1 MAKTKDLK
9 GCKQAFQRAIA
20 ENFDGMWLKDGFV
33 EGLVEQYGLES
44 LLYLCA
50 LTIINHDSDGRYSR
64 RNKEWAKSIDITEN
78 EYERRE
84 LELNTH
90 PAVLDGVT
98 DILLKRS
105 KQ

>member
-1 MAKTKDLK
+1 MAKFTDLK
-9 GCKQAFQRAIA
+9 ECKQTVQSAIA
-20 ENFDGMWLKDGFV
+20 ENFDGTHLKPDFIDD
-33 EGLVEQYGLES
+33 LIRRYGLET

-50 LTIINHDSDGRYSR
+50 LTIAGHEWDGRYSR
-64 RNKEWAKSIDITEN
+64 RNKEWARSIEF
-78 EYERRE
+78 EERESVRWQ

-98 DILLKRS
+98 DILLQRS